1 MHKQTQITLIRHHGQ
16 IYIFIYTKSY
26 IIYDLALMK
35 FASHSG
41 IYFSVFFMV
50 KAIIIQTKTGNDI

>member
-16 IYIFIYTKSY
+16 IYIYIYTKSC

-35 FASHSG
+35 FASHSE
-41 IYFSVFFMV
+41 IYFSVFFHGESDNNSN
-50 KAIIIQTKTGNDI
+50 KDRK